1 MLFVRYLLVASFS
14 WIPEE
19 QKTREAVIVDAH
31 RRYFFRQCSLT
42 KKNAMDISCLCV
54 ALSIQQSDL
63 LNTDVIKLLSKNYE
77 LS

>member
-31 RRYFFRQCSLT
+31 RRYFFSSMLIDE
-42 KKNAMDISCLCV
+42 KNAMDI
-54 ALSIQQSDL
+54 ALFVFFESFLD
-63 LNTDVIKLLSKNYE
+63 NAE
-77 LS
+77 